1 MVYDKNWA
9 LTWLND
15 FADKI
20 AENKQLLSDLDQAIG
35 DGDHGINMARGL
47 AELKKVLAEKPPET
61 LKDVFK
67 VTAMTLLSKV
77 GGASGPLYGSAFL
90 NISKAINS
98 DTLTK
103 EELIDAL
110 ESGLA
115 GIENRGKSHAHEKTM
130 IDVWEPVIHVMRQN
144 EFSNDAILA
153 ALEKTKDMK
162 ATKGRA
168 SYLGERS
175 IGHLDPGAYSS
186 ALLFESLLN
195 SEEVAK

>member
-1 MVYDKNWA
+1 MTYDKNWA
-9 LTWLND
+9 MNWLTD
-15 FADKI
+15 FSDQI
-20 AENKQLLSDLDQAIG
+20 IGNKQLLSDLDQSIG

-47 AELKKVLAEKPPET
+47 TELKNAFAKKPPET

-67 VTAMTLLSKV
+67 TTAMTLLSKV

-90 NISKAINS
+90 NISNAVDA
-98 DTLTK
+98 DTLT
-103 EELIDAL
+103 EEQLIDAL
-110 ESGLA
+110 EAGLD
-115 GIENRGKSHAHEKTM
+115 GIKNRGKSQAGEKTM
-130 IDVWEPVIHVMRQN
+130 IDVWEPVIRVMRQG
-144 EFSNDAILA
+144 EFSNDAIQT

-186 ALLFESLLN
+186 AILFASLLK
-195 SEEVAK
+195 SEEVTK